1 MHHPS
6 DKNGVNADDSS
17 DAIALQG
24 LSLRIEPGQKVG
36 ICGRTGSGKSSL
48 LLSLLRLIE
57 IQAGAIIIDDLNI
70 SKLPREIIRT
80 RIIAIPQDPFIFAD
94 TVRVNADPFGIATDE
109 QIIAALTKVQLWST
123 LETRG
128 GLDAQMKTQPLSQG
142 QQQLFALARALLRRT
157 RSKIL
162 ILDEATSNVDA
173 ETDKLMQEIIRE
185 EFRAHTIVTVAH
197 RLDTILD
204 ADVVAVLD
212 AGELVEFGPPGE
224 LLAMEHSRFR
234 QLSDSH

>member
-57 IQAGAIIIDDLNI
+57 IQAGAIIIDDLDI

>member
-1 MHHPS
+1 M
-6 DKNGVNADDSS
+6 
-17 DAIALQG
+17 
-24 LSLRIEPGQKVG
+24 
-36 ICGRTGSGKSSL
+36 
-48 LLSLLRLIE
+48 
-57 IQAGAIIIDDLNI
+57 
-70 SKLPREIIRT
+70 
-80 RIIAIPQDPFIFAD
+80 
-94 TVRVNADPFGIATDE
+94 
-109 QIIAALTKVQLWST
+109 QLWST